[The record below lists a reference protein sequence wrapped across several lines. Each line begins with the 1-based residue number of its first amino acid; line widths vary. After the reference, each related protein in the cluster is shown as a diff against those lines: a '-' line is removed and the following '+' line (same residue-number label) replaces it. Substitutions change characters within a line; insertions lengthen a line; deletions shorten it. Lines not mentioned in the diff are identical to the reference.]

1 MGVYAS
7 GISRPVHRAV
17 RFRLAPAIRRISST
31 ASGSSQ
37 QPTTASV
44 PMAAMS
50 STVTKRYMPKHM
62 AAATTRCT
70 VAIAARCT
78 AFHMRLTLEDRSR
91 DARCSQLHHRGPDA
105 AHSRRSSA
113 PSGPY
118 AAHSRR
124 SSAPS
129 GLYAAHSRRSSAPSP
144 WSRTQFRW
152 AFDPSRPGESLRT
165 APPSIC
171 SRLVIT

>member
-70 VAIAARCT
+70 VAVAARCP

-113 PSGPY
+113 L
-118 AAHSRR
+118 
-124 SSAPS
+124 S

-152 AFDPSRPGESLRT
+152 AFDPSRPGESLST